1 MSAPLRADAACLQV
15 GVIGAG
21 RVGAVLGAALR
32 TAGHDVVGVATRNTA
47 RAEELLSGVPV
58 LSPQEVADRAELL
71 LLAVPD
77 DALPGLV
84 GSLDHDALVHVS
96 GRHGADVL
104 QPATTRLALHP
115 VYPFSGGPADLEGV
129 HWGVTATDQALAE
142 RIVTDLKGVPVN
154 VPEQLRPLWH
164 AALAHGANHLVTLVV
179 SAAEMLRS
187 AGAEDPGAVLR
198 PLLTA
203 ALDGALD
210 RGGAALTGPVVRGD
224 AGTVATHLGVVP
236 DRDLYLALARETAR
250 LAGTEA
256 QLDEVL
262 R

>member
-1 MSAPLRADAACLQV
+1 MSAPLRDGAACLQV
-15 GVIGAG
+15 GVVGAG

-32 TAGHDVVGVATRNTA
+32 TAGHEVVAVSTRDHA
-47 RAEELLSGVPV
+47 RAERFLPGVPV

-77 DALPGLV
+77 DVLPTLALR
-84 GSLDHDALVHVS
+84 HDALVHVS

-104 QPATTRLALHP
+104 KPATTRLALHP
-115 VYPFSGGPADLEGV
+115 VYPFTGGPAELEGV
-129 HWGVTATDQALAE
+129 SWGVTATDEALAD
-142 RIVTDLKGVPVN
+142 RVVTDLKGVPVH
-154 VPEQLRPLWH
+154 VPEELRPLWH

-179 SAAEMLRS
+179 SAAEMLRQ
-187 AGAEDPGAVLR
+187 AGASDPGAVLR

-210 RGGAALTGPVVRGD
+210 RGADALTGPVFRGD
-224 AGTVATHLGVVP
+224 AGTVAAHLEVVP

-250 LAGTEA
+250 LAGTTDRLA
-256 QLDEVL
+256 GVL
-262 R
+262 